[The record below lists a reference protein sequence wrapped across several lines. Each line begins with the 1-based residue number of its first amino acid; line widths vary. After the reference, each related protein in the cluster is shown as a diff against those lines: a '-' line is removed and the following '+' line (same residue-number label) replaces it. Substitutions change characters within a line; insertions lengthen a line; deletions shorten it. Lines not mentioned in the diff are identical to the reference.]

1 MTASGGFAAAQVS
14 VDLGTLLLQLLLQQL
29 PLVAYNRTYHK
40 QARVVLC
47 FTGLSTGLLG
57 TGLAMG

>member
-1 MTASGGFAAAQVS
+1 M
-14 VDLGTLLLQLLLQQL
+14 DLGTLPLQLLLQQL